1 MCLLS
6 LLLLNPRFTQ
16 LLSNTNFTKE
26 MDDIFEKLR
35 SQGQDTVAGV
45 VQWMRE
51 ANIIGPE
58 ESSENQT
65 RDSFETEDGS
75 DKVGLEAFKATL
87 EKISRDCGFDMEV
100 VAQEFI
106 DKASS
111 MESAFEKLK
120 KEGKNDVDNLVKW
133 MKDSIWPTEEAASPP
148 PTTIDDILSDSF
160 TNIIGAAKEAEDK
173 ARKLFEGAQNQ
184 KNIDLETF
192 KNAIAR
198 VAEEQ
203 KKNADELMKTLAEKG
218 PKLMDAV
225 QAGASAFKEALT
237 KK

>member
-133 MKDSIWPTEEAASPP
+133 MKDS
-148 PTTIDDILSDSF
+148 
-160 TNIIGAAKEAEDK
+160 NIIGAAKEAEDK